1 MEEKKQLYDVVI
13 EALENIGVNIQDL
26 VAIVYDLQKKYN
38 EDISMKDCEEN
49 LLKVLEKREVINTVL
64 TGLAIDKMVQEGKFP
79 EPIQSVI
86 KRDDGLY
93 GVDEILPL
101 GIVNLYGTIGITNF
115 GYLDKKKPGIINEID
130 KRKKDGYH
138 VTTFTDDIIA
148 AIIAASAARIA
159 HGQRLEEENN

>member
-1 MEEKKQLYDVVI
+1 MIFK
-13 EALENIGVNIQDL
+13 
-26 VAIVYDLQKKYN
+26 KKYN
-38 EDISMKDCEEN
+38 KDIDIKDCEEN
-49 LLKVLEKREVINTVL
+49 VLKVLEKREVINTVL
-64 TGLAIDKMVQEGKFP
+64 TGLAIDKLVQEGSFP

-115 GYLDKKKPGIINEID
+115 GYLDKEKPGIIAEID

-138 VTTFTDDIIA
+138 VTTFTDDILA
-148 AIIAASAARIA
+148 AIVAAAAARIA
-159 HGQRLEEENN
+159 HGQRVKEENKDER